1 MARESIILFGEGK
14 SEAIFLSHL
23 KKVYSSQIQAK
34 VKVDKGQGK
43 TPRDIIDRLIKLSL
57 QDIKSMLSSSLITRN
72 LFPFHVP
79 LQSVQKHAF

>member
-43 TPRDIIDRLIKLSL
+43 TPRDIIDRLIK
-57 QDIKSMLSSSLITRN
+57 
-72 LFPFHVP
+72 
-79 LQSVQKHAF
+79 

>member
-43 TPRDIIDRLIKLSL
+43 TPRDIIDHLIKLSL
-57 QDIKSMLSSSLITRN
+57 QDMKSLLSSSLITRN
-72 LFPFHVP
+72 FVPLHVP